1 MLIVSLQVFQNLHI
15 SKPYTVWILQN
26 RPKYAYLIAD
36 QSLLNSGADWQMLFP
51 KNTSDA
57 TVHKKLNY
65 ILFWPVEVAI
75 TWR

>member
-1 MLIVSLQVFQNLHI
+1 MLIVSLKVSQNLHI

-26 RPKYAYLIAD
+26 RPKYASFVAD
-36 QSLLNSGADWQMLFP
+36 QSLLISVADWQMLFP

-65 ILFWPVEVAI
+65 ILFWPVEIAI
-75 TWR
+75 T